1 MSQTQVGSPQLA
13 RFMGQ
18 RDSISMCA
26 TLLSL
31 LTPRPAA
38 GTLNPLMAASCSL
51 DLLQLKLQQL
61 RNRIWIDLWPAVGT
75 RKKKNANT
83 DAKTNP
89 KPSILW
95 PNLHIYPPP
104 LHQTFKGA
112 QHDGVSFGIQL
123 APDAPNA
130 PRCEIIMM
138 MILYTG
144 CMLDATGVWTTN
156 N

>member
-1 MSQTQVGSPQLA
+1 VTAAIGSKNINAEKTKNIYTYIYVYMYMSQTQVGSPQLA

-75 RKKKNANT
+75 RNKKKCQ
-83 DAKTNP
+83 
-89 KPSILW
+89 
-95 PNLHIYPPP
+95 Y
-104 LHQTFKGA
+104 
-112 QHDGVSFGIQL
+112 
-123 APDAPNA
+123 
-130 PRCEIIMM
+130 RCQ
-138 MILYTG
+138 
-144 CMLDATGVWTTN
+144 N
-156 N
+156 